1 MIFKKKKKRDL
12 YFEASKL
19 ALINS
24 RSICDEARFLINEEH
39 YARGFA
45 LSIMSLEESAK
56 SFLLRLISLDLVYE
70 DKTMKFVR
78 IHENKLQ
85 QSSQILSL
93 SPKLIQVFVGLA
105 KMAQEAGY
113 VEAEIELPKDYA
125 EKLRQLEEVTRLV
138 AGFHNKKND
147 SLYVDVRGGKI
158 INPNETISKNQT
170 LSIIEMADM
179 QIDIV
184 EIAHKLDDS
193 KCLEIWKTPYVSML
207 KIDHLL
213 KS

>member
-1 MIFKKKKKRDL
+1 MYFK
-12 YFEASKL
+12 ASKL
-19 ALINS
+19 ALDNS
-24 RSICDEARFLINEEH
+24 RLICDEAQFLIDKNH

-45 LSIMSLEESAK
+45 LSIISLEESAK

-78 IHENKLQ
+78 NHESKLQ

-93 SPKLIQVFVGLA
+93 SPKLIQAFVGLA
-105 KMAQEAGY
+105 QMAQDAGY
-113 VEAEIELPKDYA
+113 IKTEIEIPKNYH
-125 EKLRQLEEVTRLV
+125 EKIKQLEEITQMV
-138 AGFHNKKND
+138 AKYHNKKND
-147 SLYVDVRGGKI
+147 SLYVDVREGRI
-158 INPNETISKNQT
+158 INPNEITKKEQASTIA
-170 LSIIEMADM
+170 EMADM

-193 KCLEIWKTPYVSML
+193 KCLEIWKSPYVSML